1 MLNRFVLSRKHDREA
16 SHIQLIPREF
26 LFQRRSDGD
35 LGIPSLE
42 AHIKRQRLQL
52 VLQFMTAAKDANV
65 RNWTTASTELL
76 KLVLPRTG
84 GSNAL
89 DFLTISPL
97 RHGDMIKWRLTSSW
111 WRATWIWWYKI
122 HWEITWHDL
131 PSDERAWYGLRQPI
145 WFHSDAALHYE
156 QAARTHTSSAYRRCI
171 GMVPEPQRSFRL
183 HVSRVFGVK
192 SLADSCVK
200 AVLGRRSKTSFSA
213 ISTSRSCL
221 RHLAPR
227 AARRMIP
234 HLGCKSGVKVCL
246 IPAIPRSALLRIVWT
261 LALPTK
267 PHPMTV
273 HSQRADEEQIKSFV
287 KHGKHL
293 HKILLPIFADLQFRL
308 AFRLLPVRARFWFLE
323 AVHPRI
329 QYCVR
334 DE

>member
-26 LFQRRSDGD
+26 LFQRRSDGG

-42 AHIKRQRLQL
+42 AHLKRQRLQL

-89 DFLTISPL
+89 DFPTISPL
-97 RHGDMIKWRLTSSW
+97 CHGDMIKWRLTSSW

-156 QAARTHTSSAYRRCI
+156 QAARTHTSS
-171 GMVPEPQRSFRL
+171 
-183 HVSRVFGVK
+183 
-192 SLADSCVK
+192 
-200 AVLGRRSKTSFSA
+200 
-213 ISTSRSCL
+213 
-221 RHLAPR
+221 
-227 AARRMIP
+227 
-234 HLGCKSGVKVCL
+234 
-246 IPAIPRSALLRIVWT
+246 
-261 LALPTK
+261 
-267 PHPMTV
+267 
-273 HSQRADEEQIKSFV
+273 
-287 KHGKHL
+287 
-293 HKILLPIFADLQFRL
+293 
-308 AFRLLPVRARFWFLE
+308 
-323 AVHPRI
+323 
-329 QYCVR
+329 
-334 DE
+334 

>member
-1 MLNRFVLSRKHDREA
+1 
-16 SHIQLIPREF
+16 
-26 LFQRRSDGD
+26 
-35 LGIPSLE
+35 
-42 AHIKRQRLQL
+42 
-52 VLQFMTAAKDANV
+52 
-65 RNWTTASTELL
+65 
-76 KLVLPRTG
+76 
-84 GSNAL
+84 
-89 DFLTISPL
+89 
-97 RHGDMIKWRLTSSW
+97 
-111 WRATWIWWYKI
+111 
-122 HWEITWHDL
+122 
-131 PSDERAWYGLRQPI
+131 
-145 WFHSDAALHYE
+145 
-156 QAARTHTSSAYRRCI
+156 
-171 GMVPEPQRSFRL
+171 
-183 HVSRVFGVK
+183 
-192 SLADSCVK
+192 
-200 AVLGRRSKTSFSA
+200 
-213 ISTSRSCL
+213 
-221 RHLAPR
+221 
-227 AARRMIP
+227 MIP